1 MKKQRVLLSVCLLL
15 LVTGC
20 NSTKLE
26 IDRLTNENVGLQ
38 NRISDLE
45 DQRAYLE
52 DKLYQAAKGLSP
64 DDLYLAAKQY
74 MKEDQEKAKA
84 YLQVL
89 IDKFPDYE
97 KTEEAKDLFLKKGP
111 SIPGES

>member
-1 MKKQRVLLSVCLLL
+1 MKKQRVVLSVCLLL

-26 IDRLTNENVGLQ
+26 IDRLTNENAGLQ

-52 DKLYQAAKGLSP
+52 DRLNQVAKGLSP
-64 DDLYLAAKQY
+64 DDLYLDAKQY
-74 MKEDQEKAKA
+74 IKEDQEKAKA

-89 IDKFPDYE
+89 IDKFPNYE
-97 KTEEAKDLFLKKGP
+97 KTEEAKEMFLN
-111 SIPGES
+111 S